1 MFGIE
6 ELKDKIKIT
15 DNSVEC
21 PVKGCKTKVIKMK
34 RGNPQS
40 LDSYLKHRKS
50 YNTDKN
56 FVQYYCKEHKIYV
69 TPSTFIYED
78 YFDNLLWNTGKDK
91 ATLNKIKKYKRN
103 MYQLNHDNS
112 EDAVSWNVIR
122 FLEKNN
128 LVNDFIREVIGV
140 NVKKSE
146 VIYWSYS
153 QPQENTWKLLT
164 KGREEFE
171 MVPSKGSEPDII
183 IRTNNTLFFIEAKL
197 TANNNTP
204 SKGGIDK
211 IIQNPKKYVTGGNR
225 WFDTVFS
232 SNYKKIICEQK
243 YELSRFWLIGTWIA
257 KQQGLNFYLINL
269 VLSDREK
276 NIETIFRKHIKE
288 TPHSKFLRVTWEDI
302 YHYIS
307 NSNLTIKNKD
317 VMIKYFENKIIG
329 YKNGKLQHAFS
340 LNNK

>member
-1 MFGIE
+1 MFSIK

-15 DNSVEC
+15 DKSVEC

-50 YNTDKN
+50 NNTDKN

-103 MYQLNHDNS
+103 MSQLNHDNS
-112 EDAVSWNVIR
+112 EDAVTWNVFR
-122 FLEKNN
+122 FLEKND
-128 LVNDFIREVIGV
+128 LVNNFISEVFGV
-140 NVKKSE
+140 KVKESE

-153 QPQENTWKLLT
+153 QKENSSYSDLNRARILF
-164 KGREEFE
+164 GEEFRN
-171 MVPSKGSEPDII
+171 SSEPDLII
-183 IRTNNTLFFIEAKL
+183 KTDKALFFIEAKL

-211 IIQNPKKYVTGGNR
+211 IIQNPKKYITGGNH
-225 WFDTVFS
+225 WFDNVFS
-232 SNYKKIICEQK
+232 SDYKTIIREQK
-243 YELSRFWLIGTWIA
+243 YELLRFWLIGTWMA
-257 KQQGLNFYLINL
+257 KQSRLNFYLIDL

-276 NIETIFRKHIKE
+276 NIEIIFSKHIKE
-288 TPHSKFLRVTWEDI
+288 TYNNKFLRVTWEDI
-302 YHYIS
+302 YHYIF
-307 NSNLTIKNKD
+307 NSNLNLKDTD
-317 VMIKYFENKIIG
+317 VMIKYFKNKSLG
-329 YKNGKLQHAFS
+329 YKKWKLQYAFT
-340 LNNK
+340 L